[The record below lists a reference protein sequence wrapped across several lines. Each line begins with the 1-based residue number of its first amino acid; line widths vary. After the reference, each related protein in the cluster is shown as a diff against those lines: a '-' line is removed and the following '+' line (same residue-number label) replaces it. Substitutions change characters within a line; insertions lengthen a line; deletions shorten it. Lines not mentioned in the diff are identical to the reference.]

1 MHTPNTIPHP
11 CFLRPLFTS
20 LPSFPYIH
28 SSLFLPPSS
37 LSFHSFFT
45 SFLSSVAE
53 AAITITITMSF
64 SATKLVHPL
73 PLRSTDNKPLSFTS
87 PSSFLGSNHKLRF
100 NAFSKVLPLSQ
111 RLSASSSR
119 VVAVSSDV
127 VKEKKLKTNSNLLI
141 TKEEGLDLYEDMVLG
156 RSFEDMCA
164 QMYYRGKMFGF
175 VHLYNGQEAVSTGFI
190 RLLKKEDY
198 VVSTYRDHV
207 HALSKGVPARNV
219 MSELYGKATGICRGQ
234 GGSMHMFSKE
244 HNLLG
249 GFAFIG
255 EGIPVATGAAFSSKY
270 RREVLK
276 ELGADQVTVAFF
288 GDGTCN
294 NGQFF
299 ECLNM
304 AALWKLPIIF
314 VVENNLWAI
323 GMSHL
328 RATSDPQIWKKGP
341 AFGMPGVHVDGMDVL
356 KVREVAKEAIERAR
370 RGEGPTLVECET
382 YRFRGHS
389 LADPDELRDPAEK
402 AKYASRDPITAL
414 TKYIIE
420 NKLANEQEL
429 KSIDK
434 KIEELLDEA
443 VEFADASPQPPRS
456 QLLENVFAD
465 PKGFG
470 IGPDGK
476 YRCEDPKFTQGT
488 AHV

>member
-1 MHTPNTIPHP
+1 
-11 CFLRPLFTS
+11 
-20 LPSFPYIH
+20 
-28 SSLFLPPSS
+28 
-37 LSFHSFFT
+37 
-45 SFLSSVAE
+45 
-53 AAITITITMSF
+53 
-64 SATKLVHPL
+64 
-73 PLRSTDNKPLSFTS
+73 
-87 PSSFLGSNHKLRF
+87 
-100 NAFSKVLPLSQ
+100 
-111 RLSASSSR
+111 
-119 VVAVSSDV
+119 
-127 VKEKKLKTNSNLLI
+127 
-141 TKEEGLDLYEDMVLG
+141 MVLG

-198 VVSTYRDHV
+198 IVSTYRDHV
-207 HALSKGVPARNV
+207 HALSKGVPARSV

-244 HNLLG
+244 HNLIG

-255 EGIPVATGAAFSSKY
+255 EGIPVATGTAFTCKY

-276 ELGADQVTVAFF
+276 EPGADNVTVAFF

-328 RATSDPQIWKKGP
+328 RSTSDPQIWKKGP

-356 KVREVAKEAIERAR
+356 KVRDVAKEAIERAR

-402 AKYASRDPITAL
+402 AKYATRDPIAAL
-414 TKYIIE
+414 TKYILE
-420 NKLANEQEL
+420 NKLASEQEL

-443 VEFADASPQPPRS
+443 VDFADASPHPERS

>member
-1 MHTPNTIPHP
+1 MSAFTAVKVLASGPFAGRSSTGDKAAASAPIGSSA
-11 CFLRPLFTS
+11 CRILRS
-20 LPSFPYIH
+20 
-28 SSLFLPPSS
+28 
-37 LSFHSFFT
+37 
-45 SFLSSVAE
+45 
-53 AAITITITMSF
+53 
-64 SATKLVHPL
+64 VHPHQ
-73 PLRSTDNKPLSFTS
+73 PFP
-87 PSSFLGSNHKLRF
+87 
-100 NAFSKVLPLSQ
+100 
-111 RLSASSSR
+111 
-119 VVAVSSDV
+119 AVSSSSPSILRPIQAVSSSDV
-127 VKEKKLKTNSNLLI
+127 LSSKIEPNSPPSDLVISPSIFADDPGSFSRMALSRGGFLQLI
-141 TKEEGLDLYEDMVLG
+141 TREEALDLYEDMVLG

-190 RLLKKEDY
+190 RLLKKEDS

-207 HALSKGVPARNV
+207 HALSKGVPARAV
-219 MSELYGKATGICRGQ
+219 MAELFGKATGCCRGQ
-234 GGSMHMFSKE
+234 GGSMHMFSAE

-255 EGIPVATGAAFSSKY
+255 EGIPVATGAAFTSRY

-276 ELGADQVTVAFF
+276 EANCDYVTLAFF

-328 RATSDPQIWKKGP
+328 RATSDPEIWKKGP

-356 KVREVAKEAIERAR
+356 KVREVAKEAIGRAR

-389 LADPDELRDPAEK
+389 LADPDELRNPGEIASSSMAIQTDFSPTFQWPSSSFSSMGSRIFILNHKLCYFHCSVGDMVLYDPVFK
-402 AKYASRDPITAL
+402 WIT
-414 TKYIIE
+414 
-420 NKLANEQEL
+420 
-429 KSIDK
+429 
-434 KIEELLDEA
+434 
-443 VEFADASPQPPRS
+443 V
-456 QLLENVFAD
+456 
-465 PKGFG
+465 
-470 IGPDGK
+470 
-476 YRCEDPKFTQGT
+476 
-488 AHV
+488 

>member
-1 MHTPNTIPHP
+1 MATSTFSPIKLTHHQPLHPNI
-11 CFLRPLFTS
+11 R
-20 LPSFPYIH
+20 
-28 SSLFLPPSS
+28 SSS
-37 LSFHSFFT
+37 
-45 SFLSSVAE
+45 
-53 AAITITITMSF
+53 
-64 SATKLVHPL
+64 
-73 PLRSTDNKPLSFTS
+73 DKP
-87 PSSFLGSNHKLRF
+87 FLGSTHKLRF
-100 NAFSKVLPLSQ
+100 NSSFK
-111 RLSASSSR
+111 SSSPSR
-119 VVAVSSDV
+119 LTRSNNATIIVAVSDV
-127 VKEKKLKTNSNLLI
+127 VKEKKTKPTASNSNLLI
-141 TKEEGLDLYEDMVLG
+141 TKEEGLVLYEDMVLG

-190 RLLKKEDY
+190 KLLKKEDS

-207 HALSKGVPARNV
+207 HAISKGVSAREV
-219 MSELYGKATGICRGQ
+219 MSELFGKATGCCRGQ

-255 EGIPVATGAAFSSKY
+255 EGIPVATGAAFTSKY

-276 ELGADQVTVAFF
+276 EADCDHVTCAFF
-288 GDGTCN
+288 GDGTAN

-328 RATSDPQIWKKGP
+328 RATSDPEIWKKGP

-356 KVREVAKEAIERAR
+356 KVREVAKEAVNRAR
-370 RGEGPTLVECET
+370 RGDGPTLVECET

-389 LADPDELRDPAEK
+389 LADPDELRDSSEK
-402 AKYASRDPITAL
+402 AHYSARDPIVAL
-414 TKYIIE
+414 KKYMLE
-420 NKLANEQEL
+420 SNLVKETEL
-429 KSIDK
+429 KAIDK
-434 KIEELLDEA
+434 KIDELLEDA
-443 VEFADASPQPPRS
+443 VEFAEASPAPQRN

-476 YRCEDPKFTQGT
+476 YRCEDPKFTEGT

>member
-1 MHTPNTIPHP
+1 
-11 CFLRPLFTS
+11 
-20 LPSFPYIH
+20 
-28 SSLFLPPSS
+28 
-37 LSFHSFFT
+37 
-45 SFLSSVAE
+45 
-53 AAITITITMSF
+53 MSF
-64 SATKLVHPL
+64 SATKFAQPVPL
-73 PLRSTDNKPLSFTS
+73 HASTPRSNDT
-87 PSSFLGSNHKLRF
+87 PSLFKTCSFLGSTQKLRF
-100 NAFSKVLPLSQ
+100 NPLPTKSHQ
-111 RLSASSSR
+111 SASYRRSA
-119 VVAVSSDV
+119 VVAVSDV
-127 VKEKKLKTNSNLLI
+127 VKEKKRQTSTNLLL
-141 TKEEGLDLYEDMVLG
+141 TKEEGLELYEDMILG

-190 RLLKKEDY
+190 KLLKKEDS

-207 HALSKGVPARNV
+207 HALSKGVPARAV
-219 MSELYGKATGICRGQ
+219 MSELFGKTTGCCRGQ

-276 ELGADQVTVAFF
+276 EPGSDHVTCAFF

-328 RATSDPQIWKKGP
+328 RSTSDPEIWKKGP

-356 KVREVAKEAIERAR
+356 KVREVAKEAIGRAR

-389 LADPDELRDPAEK
+389 LADPDELRDPGQ
-402 AKYASRDPITAL
+402 YFTYYLFCIFQMINSLYNQCCMLITL
-414 TKYIIE
+414 FFH
-420 NKLANEQEL
+420 
-429 KSIDK
+429 
-434 KIEELLDEA
+434 
-443 VEFADASPQPPRS
+443 EFSS
-456 QLLENVFAD
+456 V
-465 PKGFG
+465 
-470 IGPDGK
+470 
-476 YRCEDPKFTQGT
+476 YY
-488 AHV
+488 